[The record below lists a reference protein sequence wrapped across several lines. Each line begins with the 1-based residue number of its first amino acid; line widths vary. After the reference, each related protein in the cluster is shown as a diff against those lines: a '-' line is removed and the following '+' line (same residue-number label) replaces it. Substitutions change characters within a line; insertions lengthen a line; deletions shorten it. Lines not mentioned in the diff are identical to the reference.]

1 MSFNINRGLV
11 EAYQQVHLNEVKV
24 LNEFKTYLLEEFSN
38 QGYELTEED
47 LEQVLLDEGI
57 ASLAMPLLRLF
68 KGAGGV
74 ARQAVTN
81 PRMRAAAQRFTQ
93 QAGPTV
99 GKVLRGTGKAIGDV
113 YTASKPTVKKV
124 VKAATS
130 PTGLKTIGALSGI
143 EAATSLATGVPSA
156 TLSAL
161 GSGVGGAGNIVKYGA
176 GKPMSALGF
185 PATEKI
191 GDVIK
196 SVGQGIQDFN
206 QKKGKT
212 TSSTTTPSTQRFE
225 YDAQGRITGFK
236 EDSDV
241 DLENYLVEVLIND
254 GLASDQKES
263 IELLNQVVEYIS
275 EAQELVFQNN
285 KPGIMVTK
293 DGKKTWREIDPKK
306 FPNYKEM
313 EASYIRRRG
322 AGQIKQDISIA
333 QQMASAQAKA
343 REDKKKQ
350 QQTPKP
356 PDAQQ
361 PKTTPDAQQPK
372 PEEQKTTPAAPPAPK
387 PKAPILAKEKG
398 VTGEMDAEGK
408 FKAKE
413 WSAAEKERY
422 ETRRGAEQ
430 LKKDAE
436 TVAKIQSDRTQTE
449 TKPEAKVEPTPAK
462 EQPKTL
468 EDLRKASAKATM
480 AGPSKEAQELM
491 SVKTKRLLGKE
502 KLEAGIKA
510 QKEVESMKNKMEEY
524 DAFDNIKD
532 FLIYG
537 GYAQSVS
544 EAMTIMVSM
553 NEEWKNYILE
563 LFNE

>member
-11 EAYQQVHLNEVKV
+11 EAYQQVNLNEVKV
-24 LNEFKTYLLEEFSN
+24 LQEFKTYLLEEFTN

-57 ASLAMPLLRLF
+57 ASLAKPLLNLF
-68 KGAGGV
+68 KGAGGI
-74 ARQAVTN
+74 AKQAVTN

-99 GKVLRGTGKAIGDV
+99 GKVLQRTGKAIGDV

-161 GSGVGGAGNIVKYGA
+161 GAGVGGAGNIVKYGA

-196 SVGQGIQDFN
+196 SLGKGIQDFN
-206 QKKGKT
+206 QRNKGKT
-212 TSSTTTPSTQRFE
+212 TSPTTTPTQRFE

-254 GLASDQKES
+254 GLASNQNES

-313 EASYIRRRG
+313 EASYIQRRG
-322 AGQIKQDISIA
+322 AGQIKQDISTA

-350 QQTPKP
+350 QQS
-356 PDAQQ
+356 QQ
-361 PKTTPDAQQPK
+361 QQQK
-372 PEEQKTTPAAPPAPK
+372 PEQQKPTEQKPEDSKKEPTPPAPK

-480 AGPSKEAQELM
+480 TGPSKEAQELM
-491 SVKTKRLLGKE
+491 SDKTKRLLGKE

-510 QKEVESMKNKMEEY
+510 QKEVESMKNKMEGY

-537 GYAQSVS
+537 GYAQNVS